1 MKTVL
6 FRTMAVL
13 FILAVVSAFLVLS
26 IFISYWFMPLIIVS
40 LFFLDMAD
48 SMLEWRLKN
57 LTLRVESPIIWGYL
71 LIAVLSIL
79 AFYLESYIFKDSL
92 VMRQPYVLAFLIY
105 LGFVFIFSFRY
116 LIIASKIATKNI
128 KDWKGKLAVVFTR

>member
-13 FILAVVSAFLVLS
+13 LILAVVSAFLVLS

-105 LGFVFIFSFRY
+105 LGLVFIFSFRY

-128 KDWKGKLAVVFTR
+128 KD